1 MGKKTKNDEG
11 TLLRPAQVYIK
22 YLEIRSEVCSCCNCI
37 TPTMRHNITACLEV
51 FGNMH
56 QLLRKWQRMGRH
68 MYSLVPRHARTW
80 VSSSSSFRP
89 QRAALL
95 TCRVLN
101 LPPQCSQM
109 SGSSIQHLCWCM
121 GPVLW
126 LWPRMQST
134 AQSSKCSSLRL
145 FKGVK
150 RLERVNCW
158 TSESCARKP
167 CPRNSAPIED
177 VATPWPHYSLSQWWF
192 CCKIQTLWDLWP
204 DAIQTW
210 NLSVTQSM
218 IRMIR
223 PQNANAFPN
232 ELHTPPETTMYL
244 TPCEMAHGAVFAM
257 FAVCM
262 WQKRQKKL
270 KETQG
275 ETWKNDRNSRAF
287 STWGRNAALAG
298 DGGGTTCLDPSS
310 NSSSVTR
317 RYWKLCSWFSRRK
330 QLHN

>member
-1 MGKKTKNDEG
+1 
-11 TLLRPAQVYIK
+11 
-22 YLEIRSEVCSCCNCI
+22 
-37 TPTMRHNITACLEV
+37 MRHNMTACLEV

-80 VSSSSSFRP
+80 ISSSSSFRL

-101 LPPQCSQM
+101 LPQCSQM

-134 AQSSKCSSLRL
+134 AQSSKCSPLRL
-145 FKGVK
+145 FKGLK

-244 TPCEMAHGAVFAM
+244 TPCEMAHWAVFAM

-262 WQKRQKKL
+262 WQKRQKN
-270 KETQG
+270 
-275 ETWKNDRNSRAF
+275 WR
-287 STWGRNAALAG
+287 
-298 DGGGTTCLDPSS
+298 
-310 NSSSVTR
+310 
-317 RYWKLCSWFSRRK
+317 RRK
-330 QLHN
+330 EKHGKTTELTRLFHLGSECCTGWRWWRNKMLRPFIKFILSHQKILEALQLIFTAKTAA